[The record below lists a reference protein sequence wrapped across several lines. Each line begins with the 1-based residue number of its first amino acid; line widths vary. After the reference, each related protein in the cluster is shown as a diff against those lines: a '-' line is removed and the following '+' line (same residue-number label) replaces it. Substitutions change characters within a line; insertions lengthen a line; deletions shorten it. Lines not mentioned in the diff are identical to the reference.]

1 MHDKLKSDQR
11 VETYLS
17 KSNKIPYFRSSLS
30 FKIVHPPT
38 LILTFAEQLCAK
50 DKYFVY
56 RKKIERREKKHSAT
70 IHDFHGWKG
79 WKRKYTSE
87 SLIIHAWKMLS
98 DPDPKKKKRNKK

>member
-11 VETYLS
+11 VETYLW

-56 RKKIERREKKHSAT
+56 RKKIERREKKTLGYHSWLPWMERVET
-70 IHDFHGWKG
+70 EVH
-79 WKRKYTSE
+79 
-87 SLIIHAWKMLS
+87 
-98 DPDPKKKKRNKK
+98 

>member
-1 MHDKLKSDQR
+1 MLNFEELDIHDKLQSDQR

-30 FKIVHPPT
+30 FKIVHPST

-56 RKKIERREKKHSAT
+56 RKKIERRKERKKNTRLPFMTSM
-70 IHDFHGWKG
+70 DGKG
-79 WKRKYTSE
+79 GNGSTLAS
-87 SLIIHAWKMLS
+87 H
-98 DPDPKKKKRNKK
+98 